1 MNKDNLRH
9 FISEMNKVNRM
20 LHLAKKRL
28 NEGRYKDAEEH
39 LRGEALMLNK
49 LAGELRDQIE
59 LRDSNA

>member
-1 MNKDNLRH
+1 MNKETLRH
-9 FISEMNKVNRM
+9 FISETNKVKRM

-49 LAGELRDQIE
+49 LAAELRDQIE
-59 LRDSNA
+59 LRDSNT

>member
-20 LHLAKKRL
+20 LNLAKKRL
-28 NEGRYKDAEEH
+28 NEGRYKDAEEY